1 MKSRV
6 IQDDPN
12 TGEGQTPGD
21 TANLLEHQI
30 ESREA
35 EAERGAFDN
44 EPVEPSSKRGA

>member
-21 TANLLEHQI
+21 TANLLEKQI

-35 EAERGAFDN
+35 DAERGAVDN
-44 EPVEPSSKRGA
+44 EPVEPRSKAGA